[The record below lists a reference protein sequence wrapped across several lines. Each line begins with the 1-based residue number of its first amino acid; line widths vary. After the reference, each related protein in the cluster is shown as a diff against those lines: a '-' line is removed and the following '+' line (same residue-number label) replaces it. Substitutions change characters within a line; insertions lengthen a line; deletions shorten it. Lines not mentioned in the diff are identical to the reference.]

1 MMVGLIILEIL
12 DLIMVILNL
21 KFIKVMEIMLDINF
35 PHIQW
40 DVEHVAYIIMADVLI
55 SIKDMIIIKV
65 I

>member
-1 MMVGLIILEIL
+1 
-12 DLIMVILNL
+12 
-21 KFIKVMEIMLDINF
+21 MEIMLDTNF